1 MKRITNKYLAKAIIL
16 GVGVLSAASLTASA
30 QVLFTTQN
38 DFTPWTGSGSV
49 AAGAAGDADLS
60 TINGLGDL
68 GAPGGTGTA
77 GALGI
82 SGQSIGW
89 NPAQSQSEQNN
100 AAFIAALWNNNEL
113 SLTYTLTESMTTAPN
128 GYWQLVPVFNNNQG
142 YTGLNNANF
151 FSVANGTLLAGTYT
165 VTYSYTPSS
174 LILPTAAGQDSYFQ
188 LLVVANS
195 GGSLVGGNQQ
205 YYIDN
210 IQVSTV
216 PEPASFALAGLGA
229 AALLIFRRRK

>member
-30 QVLFTTQN
+30 QVLFTTQD

-60 TINGLGDL
+60 TINGLGNL
-68 GAPGGTGTA
+68 TAPGGTGTA

-82 SGQSIGW
+82 SGQALGW
-89 NPAQSQSEQNN
+89 NPAQSQSEENN

-113 SLTYTLTESMTTAPN
+113 SLTYTLTASMTTAPD

-142 YTGLNNANF
+142 YAQLNNPNF
-151 FSVANGTLLAGTYT
+151 FSVANGTLSAGTHT

-174 LILPTAAGQDSYFQ
+174 SILPTVAGQDTYFQ
-188 LLVVANS
+188 LLVVKNS
-195 GGSLVGGNQQ
+195 GGSLVGGDQQ
-205 YYIDN
+205 WYLDN
-210 IQVSTV
+210 IQVV
-216 PEPASFALAGLGA
+216 PEPATFALAGLSA
-229 AALLIFRRRK
+229 VTLLIFRRRK